1 MHFCDYKILIVDD
14 SRNIRKLFTDILSKV
29 GYQVF
34 QADSGVSALKI
45 LASEEVHLIL
55 LDMVMP
61 EMDGTRVLSHIRG
74 MGNQT
79 PVILITSVTQTEVI
93 SQSMKYGVSEMI
105 VKPTSA
111 ESLCEKVS
119 YALHRDEEE
128 GVFED
133 EEQDAGKYN
142 LTLFMSDNP
151 KTSATLQGLAPG
163 FVALETCSDR
173 TELKAACDVASFTTI
188 IIDSDTAGKS
198 LGRIAQIL
206 VDSQTDA
213 KLFALFP
220 ENQPQPT
227 REALQSGYDGYF
239 LSPLTKPQT
248 NRAFVLDLEESKL
261 IEVEDFVIK
270 VLPGHAGQNLTE
282 DYRRL
287 LTSQLSDAIEA
298 IELAHFDYCV
308 VCFDNAPYPPGLVQ
322 CIDQVNREAKDLGI
336 DFCLVVDTKTQE
348 NFLNIP
354 QIKAIPL
361 FESIKDAIIQT
372 EKEIAS
378 R

>member
-1 MHFCDYKILIVDD
+1 MHYSDYKILIVDD
-14 SRNIRKLFTDILSKV
+14 SRNIRKLFTDILGKV

-34 QADSGVSALKI
+34 EADSGVNALKI

-61 EMDGTRVLSHIRG
+61 EMDGTRLLSHIRG

-79 PVILITSVTQTEVI
+79 PVILITSVTQTDII

-111 ESLCEKVS
+111 ESLCEKVA
-119 YALHRDEEE
+119 YALHQDEED

-133 EEQDAGKYN
+133 EEQDPGKYN
-142 LTLFMSDNP
+142 LTLFMCDNP
-151 KTSATLQGLAPG
+151 KTCATMQGLAPG
-163 FVALETCSDR
+163 FVALETCLDR
-173 TELKAACDVASFTTI
+173 SELKAACDVASFTTI
-188 IIDSDTAGKS
+188 IIDSETAGKS

-206 VDSQTDA
+206 IDSQPEA

-227 REALQSGYDGYF
+227 REALQCGYDGYF

-261 IEVEDFVIK
+261 IEAEDFVIK
-270 VLPGHAGQNLTE
+270 VLPGSAGQNLTD

-287 LTSQLSDAIEA
+287 LSSQLSDAIES
-298 IELAHFDYCV
+298 IQVSHFDYCV
-308 VCFDNAPYPPGLVQ
+308 VCFDNAPYPPALVS
-322 CIDQVNREAKDLGI
+322 CIAQANREAKDLGI
-336 DFCLVVDTKTQE
+336 DFCLVVDENSQE
-348 NFLNIP
+348 KLLNIP
-354 QIKAIPL
+354 HTKSIPL
-361 FESIKDAIIQT
+361 FASIKDAIIET